1 MQILTTFFLFVSG
14 FWRFSHYE
22 QRNGLEHIMT
32 KFCYHLYKHFGR
44 HRNFVI
50 LVSAGFIRQ
59 NHFKQ
64 CVAGAQELADGGKVP
79 SNKHWG

>member
-32 KFCYHLYKHFGR
+32 KF
-44 HRNFVI
+44 VI
-50 LVSAGFIRQ
+50 IYTSILEGIGTLSSLFRRGSSVKII
-59 NHFKQ
+59 
-64 CVAGAQELADGGKVP
+64 
-79 SNKHWG
+79 SNNV